1 MVVALGLALGPLLRL
16 KQPLLEGEFGSIRK
30 RRREQ
35 KEEKKREWS
44 ERQEIMKLKEYLF
57 VIDVSH
63 TVSFKAKA
71 F

>member
-1 MVVALGLALGPLLRL
+1 MVVALGLALGPLLGL

-44 ERQEIMKLKEYLF
+44 ERQEIMKLKEHLL